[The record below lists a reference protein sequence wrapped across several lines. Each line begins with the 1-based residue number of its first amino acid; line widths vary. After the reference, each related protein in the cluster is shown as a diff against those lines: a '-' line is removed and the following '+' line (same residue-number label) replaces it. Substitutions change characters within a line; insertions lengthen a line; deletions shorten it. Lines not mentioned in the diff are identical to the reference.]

1 MNQDATPEALLRR
14 AVAGDEDAFR
24 SLYRQLSGG
33 IFRFALHMAGNACLA
48 EDVTQ
53 EVFMLL
59 IRDPGRFDPSR
70 ASLKAFLYGVARN
83 HTLRAL
89 EKESRFTPFVER
101 GGDPAAD
108 SADSSAF
115 HAAAPTVSGQ
125 MAPTNGFRE
134 DVIPDAGED
143 LLRREVIGRVRHAV
157 LALPAVYRE
166 AVVLCDLQE
175 LSYEEAAQSLQCA
188 PGTLRSRLHRGRE
201 MLAERLRVAERNTGR
216 AGAAASASCPK
227 ERRQ

>member
-1 MNQDATPEALLRR
+1 MNQDVTPEALLRR

-24 SLYRQLSGG
+24 VLYRQLSGG
-33 IFRFALHMAGNACLA
+33 IFRFALHMAGNPSLA

-53 EVFMLL
+53 EVFLVL

-89 EKESRFTPFVER
+89 EKESRFAPYLER
-101 GGDPAAD
+101 GTEPAGEAMED
-108 SADSSAF
+108 SLR
-115 HAAAPTVSGQ
+115 AAAATVAIPPGIAASLRQ
-125 MAPTNGFRE
+125 
-134 DVIPDAGED
+134 DSVPDASDD
-143 LLRREVIGRVRHAV
+143 LIRREEIGRVRRAV
-157 LALPAVYRE
+157 LALPPVYRE

-175 LSYEEAAQSLQCA
+175 LSYEEAAQSLECA

-201 MLAERLRVAERNTGR
+201 MLAERLRAAQRNPGR
-216 AGAAASASCPK
+216 ASAVSSSAAK
-227 ERRQ
+227 EERR